1 MANGTKLDRV
11 ISESRLRKLAGE
23 RYFERGLK
31 YFRGGAVASVRSGE
45 HGIAAR
51 VIGTEPYVARIWQ
64 AGRALRWGCSCPLG
78 AEGAFCKHLVAT
90 GLAWRSGHAGDR
102 KAIAEMKRVEA
113 LLDPLDRQRLTEL
126 IADRAMWDEPFYE
139 ELLLAARAIGDTCKR
154 PAQKR
159 KSTIKE

>member
-1 MANGTKLDRV
+1 MRLDKL

-31 YFRGGAVASVRSGE
+31 YFRGGTVARVRSSE
-45 HGIAAR
+45 DGIAAR
-51 VIGTEPYVARIWQ
+51 VIGTEPYVARIWL
-64 AGRALRWGCSCPLG
+64 AGGALRWGCSCPLG
-78 AEGAFCKHLVAT
+78 VEGAFCKHLVAT
-90 GLAWRSGHAGDR
+90 GLARRSGHAGDR

-139 ELLLAARAIGDTCKR
+139 ELLLAARAIQDSSKQ
-154 PAQKR
+154 PAKQR
-159 KSTIKE
+159 KSTIKK

>member
-1 MANGTKLDRV
+1 MRLDKL

-31 YFRGGAVASVRSGE
+31 YFRGGTVARVRSSDD
-45 HGIAAR
+45 GIAAR
-51 VIGTEPYVARIWQ
+51 VIGTEPYVARIWL
-64 AGRALRWGCSCPLG
+64 AGGALRWGCSCPLG
-78 AEGAFCKHLVAT
+78 VEGAFCKHLVAT
-90 GLAWRSGHAGDR
+90 GLARRSGHAGDR

-139 ELLLAARAIGDTCKR
+139 ELLLAARAIQDSSKQ
-154 PAQKR
+154 PAKQR
-159 KSTIKE
+159 KSTIKK